1 MGKIKQ
7 LDDALSNK
15 IAAGEVVERPASVV
29 KELVENAIDAGSTVV
44 EIDIE
49 EAGMAKIR
57 ITDNGGGIDEE
68 DVLIAFQR
76 HATSK
81 IKDEN
86 DLFRIRT
93 LGFRGEALPSIASVS
108 RLEMKTSTGEAAGT
122 RVVIEGGK
130 VLTVEKADS
139 RKGTDIIVSDLFFN
153 TPARLKYMK
162 TIHTELGNITDVV
175 NRLALSHPEVSI
187 RLIHNERKLLYTTGN
202 GDVRQVLAAI
212 YGMNMVKNMVAISGE
227 SLDYKIKG
235 WVTMPEITRASRNY
249 ISTMINGRFIKNY
262 PLAKAIQEG
271 YHTLLPIGRY
281 PLVLLDIQMDPLLVD
296 VNVHPSKMEVR
307 LSKEQELNQLVTE
320 TIKNTFKTKELIPAG
335 FTAPKIAKPKSEQ
348 TFMELDHMPE
358 NRNVELRGEV
368 DSAGLESLYKSG
380 AVMESRG
387 SHEQVDSRTEKLQAE
402 SGGESVSSGPATFQ
416 QGVEEQPYHQLTRDQ
431 AEPSIRQRDQVQK
444 GTEESYPIVGDE
456 HAFEEQADFSN
467 GDPFDTAD
475 EPQLEQEAPS
485 RVPPLYPIGQMHG
498 TYILAQNENGLY
510 IIDQHAAQERIK
522 YEYFREKVGQVASE
536 LQEMLV
542 PLTFEYS
549 PDECIRINEF
559 LPELEKVGVFLEP
572 FGPNSFI
579 VRAHPQWFPR
589 GEEKETIEEMIE
601 QLLSMKKVDIKKL
614 REEAAILMSCKGS
627 IKANRHLRN
636 DEIQALLDELR
647 RSSDPFTCPHGRPI
661 IVHYSTYEM
670 EKMFKRVM

>member
-1 MGKIKQ
+1 MGKIRQ

-44 EIDIE
+44 EIEIE

-57 ITDNGGGIDEE
+57 ITDNGDGIEE
-68 DVLIAFQR
+68 DDVLAAFQR

-108 RLEMKTSTGEAAGT
+108 RLEMKTSTGQDAGT
-122 RVVIEGGK
+122 KVLIEGGK
-130 VLTVEKADS
+130 VVSVEKADS
-139 RKGTDIIVSDLFFN
+139 RKGTDITVTDLFFN

-175 NRLALSHPEVSI
+175 NRISLAHPEVSL
-187 RLIHNERKLLYTTGN
+187 RLVHNGRKLLNTNGN
-202 GDVRQVLAAI
+202 GDPRQVLAAI
-212 YGMNMVKNMVAISGE
+212 YGMNMVKSMVNISAE
-227 SLDYKIKG
+227 SLDYKISG
-235 WVTMPEITRASRNY
+235 WITLPEVTRASRNY

-262 PLAKAIQEG
+262 ALAKAIQEG

-281 PLVLLDIQMDPLLVD
+281 PVALLDIQMDPLLVD

-320 TIKNTFKTKELIPAG
+320 AVKNVFKTKELIPAG
-335 FTAPKIAKPKSEQ
+335 FVAKKAEKPKSEQ
-348 TFMELDHMPE
+348 TFLELEHLPDWQQSL
-358 NRNVELRGEV
+358 NQGGAWT
-368 DSAGLESLYKSG
+368 DSGLQK
-380 AVMESRG
+380 
-387 SHEQVDSRTEKLQAE
+387 QA
-402 SGGESVSSGPATFQ
+402 SGPATHDAAVEPAWDQ
-416 QGVEEQPYHQLTRDQ
+416 DLPEATIAEAPTPDCWSSDRLEVRERALEENLSEGVPANGTGGKMLEQGDVRPDQ
-431 AEPSIRQRDQVQK
+431 RNGLYGEDRRAEVFPDDASFAV
-444 GTEESYPIVGDE
+444 P
-456 HAFEEQADFSN
+456 
-467 GDPFDTAD
+467 
-475 EPQLEQEAPS
+475 EPQVTDREAFSS

-498 TYILAQNENGLY
+498 TYILAQNDRGLY

-536 LQEMLV
+536 LQDMLV

-549 PDECIRINEF
+549 PDDCIRIDEY
-559 LPELEKVGVFLEP
+559 LHELEKVGVFLES
-572 FGPNSFI
+572 FGHNSYI
-579 VRAHPQWFPR
+579 VRSHPQWFPR
-589 GEEKETIEEMIE
+589 GEEKELIEEMIE
-601 QLLSMKKVDIKKL
+601 QLLSMKRVDVKKL

-636 DEIQALLDELR
+636 DEIQSLLDELR

>member
-1 MGKIKQ
+1 MGKIIQ

-29 KELVENAIDAGSTVV
+29 KELMENSIDAGSTII
-44 EIDIE
+44 EIEAE
-49 EAGMAKIR
+49 EAGLAKIR
-57 ITDNGGGIDEE
+57 IIDNGDGIEE
-68 DVLIAFQR
+68 DDVLNAFHR

-108 RLEMKTSTGEAAGT
+108 RIEMKTSTGDDGT

-130 VLTVEKADS
+130 VEVMEKAPG
-139 RKGTDIIVSDLFFN
+139 RKGTDLTVTDLFFN

-175 NRLALSHPEVSI
+175 NRLALAHPEVAI
-187 RLIHNERKLLYTTGN
+187 RLIHNERKLLQTNGN

-212 YGMNMVKNMVAISGE
+212 YGLNIVKKMVRIEASSLDFKISG
-227 SLDYKIKG
+227 YAA
-235 WVTMPEITRASRNY
+235 MPEITRASRNY

-262 PLAKAIQEG
+262 SLAKAIQEG

-281 PLVLLDIQMDPLLVD
+281 PIVLLNIEMDPLLVD

-307 LSKEQELNQLVTE
+307 LSKEHELNELVSGAL
-320 TIKNTFKTKELIPAG
+320 KAAFKKEELIPSG
-335 FTAPKIAKPKSEQ
+335 FTQPKTMKPKSEQ
-348 TFMELDHMPE
+348 TALELDHLPE
-358 NRNVELRGEV
+358 HREHVPSFVREAREDAIRQYPNGADPQSPQSLPGEPAAAEYPDLQDAPLIDLSPSAEELPEADQHIFQPEEPRA
-368 DSAGLESLYKSG
+368 AGLEQFL
-380 AVMESRG
+380 AETAT
-387 SHEQVDSRTEKLQAE
+387 VDE
-402 SGGESVSSGPATFQ
+402 
-416 QGVEEQPYHQLTRDQ
+416 
-431 AEPSIRQRDQVQK
+431 
-444 GTEESYPIVGDE
+444 
-456 HAFEEQADFSN
+456 
-467 GDPFDTAD
+467 
-475 EPQLEQEAPS
+475 PS

-498 TYILAQNENGLY
+498 TYIFAQNDRGLY

-522 YEYFREKVGQVASE
+522 YEYFREKVGQVESE
-536 LQEMLV
+536 LQEMLI

-549 PDECIRINEF
+549 TDDYIKIDEYKG
-559 LPELEKVGVFLEP
+559 ELEKVGVFLEQ
-572 FGPNSFI
+572 FGHNSFI
-579 VRAHPQWFPR
+579 VRSHPQWLPK
-589 GEEKETIEEMIE
+589 GEEQEIIEDMIE
-601 QLLSMKKVDIKKL
+601 QLLAMKRVDIKKL
-614 REEAAILMSCKGS
+614 REEAAIMMSCKAS
-627 IKANRHLRN
+627 IKANHHLRN

-661 IVHYSTYEM
+661 IIHYSTYEM